1 MAITKISSA
10 LIGANSIATGNI
22 SDNAIDGTKIAQNSI
37 LTRHIDDNQITSD
50 QIAND
55 SVGILQ
61 LAGIARGKLIIGDT
75 GGDPSLLAPG
85 SNTQILKSDGTDI
98 AWEADLTLTTEQVQD
113 IAGGMFTSNTE
124 TGITATYQDGDGTV
138 DLVIGTGG
146 IASTMIADDAIT
158 QAKINDDAVGAD
170 QLAVNSVV
178 SASIVNAS
186 IVGAD
191 IAANTITVTNIA
203 DDAVESDKIAN
214 NAILTQH
221 IDDNQITGDQLAD
234 DIVLSGTGS
243 IRMPDGTTAQRP
255 GSPAAGMFR
264 YNTTL
269 GKFEGYTSGWGE
281 IGGGTSAWSSD
292 TMTGDG
298 SDTTLTLSAAPDSEA
313 DVIVFIDGVFQ
324 NQDSYNVSGTTLT
337 FGTAPVSG
345 RYVRAYTVK
354 QAVSGTNLTH
364 NAFSGDGSD
373 TTFTLSIAPVH
384 ENNTQVYIDGVY
396 QFKGTYSISGTTL
409 TFSTA
414 PPNGTAIECMTMNQL
429 DINVPVDDTIT
440 SAKLSGVLTMPNV
453 LTVKS
458 YVVASLP
465 TAVAGGVIFVTDE
478 TGGAVLAFSDGTN
491 WRRSTDR
498 AVVS

>member
-1 MAITKISSA
+1 
-10 LIGANSIATGNI
+10 
-22 SDNAIDGTKIAQNSI
+22 
-37 LTRHIDDNQITSD
+37 
-50 QIAND
+50 
-55 SVGILQ
+55 
-61 LAGIARGKLIIGDT
+61 
-75 GGDPSLLAPG
+75 
-85 SNTQILKSDGTDI
+85 
-98 AWEADLTLTTEQVQD
+98 
-113 IAGGMFTSNTE
+113 
-124 TGITATYQDGDGTV
+124 
-138 DLVIGTGG
+138 
-146 IASTMIADDAIT
+146 
-158 QAKINDDAVGAD
+158 
-170 QLAVNSVV
+170 
-178 SASIVNAS
+178 
-186 IVGAD
+186 
-191 IAANTITVTNIA
+191 
-203 DDAVESDKIAN
+203 
-214 NAILTQH
+214 
-221 IDDNQITGDQLAD
+221 
-234 DIVLSGTGS
+234 
-243 IRMPDGTTAQRP
+243 
-255 GSPAAGMFR
+255 MFR

-269 GKFEGYTSGWGE
+269 GAFEGYTSGWGE

-345 RYVRAYTVK
+345 RYVRAYTVR

-384 ENNTQVYIDGVY
+384 ENNTQVYVDGVY
-396 QFKGTYSISGTTL
+396 QFKGTYSVSGTTL